1 MNLHR
6 LWTILRKD
14 LVDAIRDGRVLA
26 VILIPIALGVFYGL
40 IYPDEEPR
48 PKATVVVVGTSADA
62 DRVAATLPQDVS
74 RALEL
79 KIERAPD
86 ERRARTT
93 VADDDADIAV
103 VIPDGYLAA
112 ATAAEGAPPPLR
124 TFIGTQP
131 APSAQAVANLLPAT
145 VDRLAERPPGTSLA
159 VETVTPVSQSAFDA
173 LGMRTFFVIA
183 AVVMLLGFIGMLA
196 TPIILAEEIEKRTI
210 EALLLAARG
219 SEVLTAKALVGLIY
233 SAVASA
239 ITILAT
245 GITIERPG
253 LFLLGAAG
261 LAISVVGLGLGMA
274 YLFRSAD
281 KLNTWGWV
289 LLMPLLV
296 PAFLVAVDG
305 SKWVDIVVQAT
316 PTGQG
321 MRLMVDGALSSDI
334 FGGVGLA
341 LAVFAV
347 WGGGGMLV
355 LGRLLQTRGS

>member
-1 MNLHR
+1 MNLQR

-48 PKATVVVVGTSADA
+48 PTATVVVVGSSADA
-62 DRVAATLPQDVS
+62 DRIATTLPRDVS

-79 KIERAPD
+79 KIERASD
-86 ERRARTT
+86 AAEAKTT

-103 VIPDGYLAA
+103 VVPDGYLAA
-112 ATAAEGAPPPLR
+112 ASGNGAPPPLQA
-124 TFIGTQP
+124 FIGTQP
-131 APSAQAVANLLPAT
+131 SPSAQAVANLLPAT
-145 VDRLAERPPGTSLA
+145 VDRLAERPPGSALA
-159 VETVTPVSQSAFDA
+159 VETVEPVSQSAFDA

-289 LLMPLLV
+289 LLMPLLI
-296 PAFLVAVDG
+296 PAFLVSVDG
-305 SKWVDIVVQAT
+305 SQVVDIIVQAT

-321 MRLMVDGALSSDI
+321 MRLMVDGALSSDV

-341 LAVFAV
+341 LAVFVV

>member
-1 MNLHR
+1 MNLQR
-6 LWTILRKD
+6 LLTILRKD

-48 PKATVVVVGTSADA
+48 PKATVVVVGQSSDA
-62 DRVAATLPQDVS
+62 ERIASTLPEDVS
-74 RALEL
+74 NALEL
-79 KIERAPD
+79 TIERAPD
-86 ERRARTT
+86 EANARTT
-93 VADDDADIAV
+93 VADDDADIAIIV
-103 VIPDGYLAA
+103 PDGYLA
-112 ATAAEGAPPPLR
+112 TAAADDRAPPPLPA
-124 TFIGTQP
+124 FIGTQP
-131 APSAQAVANLLPAT
+131 SPSAQAVANLLPAT
-145 VDRLAERPPGTSLA
+145 VDRLAERPPGTTLAIQA
-159 VETVTPVSQSAFDA
+159 VEPVSQSAFDA

-219 SEVLTAKALVGLIY
+219 SEVLTAKALVGLVY

-239 ITILAT
+239 ITIHAP
-245 GITIERPG
+245 GIVIERPG
-253 LFLLGAAG
+253 LFVLGAAG

-289 LLMPLLV
+289 LLMPLLI
-296 PAFLVAVDG
+296 PAFLVGIDG
-305 SKWVDIVVQAT
+305 SQWVDIVVQAT

-321 MRLMVDGALSSDI
+321 MRLMVDGALSSDV

-341 LAVFAV
+341 LAVFAI